1 MAATQ
6 RCPRLPRAEGR
17 DSCPSGAVHKP
28 NVASGARSDPG
39 GRHVYFRMSER
50 DYEQEPVADKAPVTD
65 LSATEID
72 EVASRNSLRSVVR
85 GVVELQCIM

>member
-1 MAATQ
+1 MPAMVSFLRINGSYRSTADAVPGAGHV
-6 RCPRLPRAEGR
+6 RCPIL
-17 DSCPSGAVHKP
+17 D
-28 NVASGARSDPG
+28 
-39 GRHVYFRMSER
+39 R

-85 GVVELQCIM
+85 GVVELQCTM